1 MHDARSADHSVQLF
15 LHRSAAHRPC
25 AVERRESLHEIARL
39 VRAVRRR
46 RAGTRTI
53 QVSRDWRAP
62 SGASCDRA
70 SARAGRYGEAA
81 HVELSIG
88 YPFDIRCLP
97 PRPLDVRCL
106 PPLRLDVA
114 GAVLRHLGNA
124 ERSSTRHSSQRSHA
138 GRPVSSSAPEVAG
151 RLSSLARLRRLVDDR
166 VAGGLRWAAFGGRLA
181 RSSKSRQ
188 PCQAPSRWGRR

>member
-1 MHDARSADHSVQLF
+1 MQLF

-88 YPFDIRCLP
+88 YAVDIRCLP
-97 PRPLDVRCL
+97 PLHLDVRCL

-114 GAVLRHLGNA
+114 GAVLRHVGHA

>member
-1 MHDARSADHSVQLF
+1 MQLF

-88 YPFDIRCLP
+88 YAFDIRCLP
-97 PRPLDVRCL
+97 PLHVDVRCL

-114 GAVLRHLGNA
+114 GAVLRHVGHA